1 MLNDFHAKVPY
12 SWCGNLDVLFQQFC
26 LKGLIALFLRSS
38 ALLCSKL
45 RPHDRKT
52 RHCLF
57 SWYSSATQ
65 SSSPPNKCTSGVLIS
80 CPTWKISTKCKTNQ
94 LRRDIKKRKRG
105 HTVSVKLCRI
115 LRFLSCSL
123 PSLNRRYKRS
133 CQSQGLFCR
142 CWIRSLILR
151 AQKVHPVTF
160 VNKNYIHSTFSRIKN
175 QTYIWTQSLRGG
187 IITSSTTG

>member
-1 MLNDFHAKVPY
+1 MISMPKCLTV
-12 SWCGNLDVLFQQFC
+12 DVGTWMYYFS
-26 LKGLIALFLRSS
+26 SS
-38 ALLCSKL
+38 AWKGWLHYSFAVVHSFAQNWDHMTEK
-45 RPHDRKT
+45 PGT
-52 RHCLF
+52 AFF

-80 CPTWKISTKCKTNQ
+80 CPIWKISTKCKTNQ
-94 LRRDIKKRKRG
+94 VKHDIKKRKRG